1 LTSKDDRFGCKN
13 ILYYKQYQ
21 LDQCVNVIRHF
32 RYKPASE
39 DQLLKAF
46 RVLDNDEKG
55 FLTQDQL
62 SKLLMEE
69 GV

>member
-1 LTSKDDRFGCKN
+1 
-13 ILYYKQYQ
+13 
-21 LDQCVNVIRHF
+21 VNVIRHF